1 MAEIIANGAPT
12 PLRTFDC
19 LVDDFLT
26 FRRQGQAVAL
36 VTLVGSEGGSPR
48 PPGSQMV
55 VAADGHY
62 AGHLTGGCAETVI
75 VDEARAALA
84 EGRSRT
90 LRLGTGSDYL
100 DIQLP
105 CGASV
110 ELFIDVTV
118 DDEVMHAIHKALTE
132 RQVVALDTPAEG
144 LHQAVIDPTGPDPAS
159 GFRRWYYPRRRL
171 VVYGKGPNAFTL
183 AHLAQESDFSVS
195 LQSPDQTTLA
205 ACDGRME
212 TGLLTSPASVRVAP
226 LDPHTAAVL
235 MFHEHDWEP
244 ALLRQLL
251 QTECFYLGAL
261 GSRRTHQQRCEQ
273 LLEEGFS
280 QAPQR
285 IHGPVGLDIGAGNP
299 VEIAVSILAEMIQ
312 VYRTGE
318 ANRPLLALAESPT
331 ATTTA

>member
-1 MAEIIANGAPT
+1 MSESAVDGAVT
-12 PLRTFDC
+12 RLRSFDC
-19 LVDDFLT
+19 LVEDFLAL
-26 FRRQGQAVAL
+26 RQRGQAVAL

-84 EGRSRT
+84 EGRNRT

-118 DDEVMHAIHKALTE
+118 NDEVMQSIHKALTE
-132 RQVVALDTPAEG
+132 RRVVALDTPAAG
-144 LHQAVIDPTGPDPAS
+144 PHQAVIDPAGADPAS
-159 GFRRWYYPRRRL
+159 GFRRWYYPPRRL
-171 VVYGKGPNAFTL
+171 MVYGKGPNAYTL
-183 AHLAQESDFSVS
+183 ARLAQESDFTVS
-195 LQSPDQTTLA
+195 LHSPDQATLA
-205 ACDGRME
+205 ACEGSME
-212 TGLLTSPASVRVAP
+212 TDLLRSPVSVRVPP

-244 ALLRQLL
+244 ALLKPLL
-251 QTECFYLGAL
+251 QSECFYLGAL
-261 GSRRTHQQRCEQ
+261 GSRRTHRQRCEQ
-273 LLEEGFS
+273 LVEEGFS
-280 QAPQR
+280 QAPER
-285 IHGPVGLDIGAGNP
+285 IHGPVGLDIGAANP
-299 VEIAVSILAEMIQ
+299 VEIALSILAEMIQ
-312 VYRTGE
+312 VYRTGV
-318 ANRPLLALAESPT
+318 AKRPLLSVAD
-331 ATTTA
+331 TTVAASIA

>member
-1 MAEIIANGAPT
+1 MSGAAINGAPT
-12 PLRTFDC
+12 RLRTCDC
-19 LVDDFLT
+19 LVDDFLAL
-26 FRRQGQAVAL
+26 RQQGQAVAL

-90 LRLGTGSDYL
+90 LRLGAGSDYL

-118 DDEVMHAIHKALTE
+118 DDEVMHAIHKALNE
-132 RQVVALDTPAEG
+132 RRVVALDTPAEG
-144 LHQAVIDPTGPDPAS
+144 PHQAVIDPAGPGPGS
-159 GFRRWYYPRRRL
+159 FFRRWYYPQRRL
-171 VVYGKGPNAFTL
+171 VVYGKGPNACAL
-183 AHLAQESDFSVS
+183 ARLAQESDFSVS
-195 LQSPDQTTLA
+195 LQSPDQATLA
-205 ACDGRME
+205 ACEGIME
-212 TGLLTSPASVRVAP
+212 TGLLTSPRSVRVP
-226 LDPHTAAVL
+226 PMDSHTAAVL

-244 ALLRQLL
+244 ALLKQLL
-251 QTECFYLGAL
+251 QTDCFYLGAL

-273 LLEEGFS
+273 LAAEGYTG
-280 QAPQR
+280 APER

-299 VEIAVSILAEMIQ
+299 VEIAVSILAEMIR
-312 VYRTGE
+312 VYRCG
-318 ANRPLLALAESPT
+318 ARRRPLLAVADTTP
-331 ATTTA
+331 ATLTV